1 MRGSRN
7 PADLGLPWAI
17 RARRYNRRVGAIR
30 QTIERE
36 LKLSAEPDFRLP
48 ELPGERLEP
57 RSFTSTYVDTVDL
70 RLARAGVTLRRR
82 AEAGTGVWQLK
93 LPRGADRLELEQPGG
108 VSAPPPDLLDLV
120 TVYHR
125 GSRLEPVARLRTRRT
140 GVRVHELTGPVADV
154 TMDTV
159 AVLDGRRTA
168 RTFRELEIELLDR
181 DRAALDR
188 LGAVL
193 LAAGA
198 GPGDTRPK
206 LFQAL
211 GLDAPASAAPPPR
224 SAPPSQHLRWML
236 EAQYRALLR
245 HDPGTRLGSDPEEL
259 HQLRVATRRARAFL
273 RAGLPLL
280 EPAWAEELRGELGW
294 LGAVLGPVR
303 DLDVLSERFRED
315 ATGLPR
321 DEQRALRRLFAL
333 LEAERADDRERLLE
347 AMRSDRY
354 LELLA
359 RLELATT
366 EPHLSGQEVPLARL
380 AEEELRRLRSA
391 VRALPADPP
400 DADLHAIRIR
410 GKRARYAAELAEPAV
425 GRRASRFIAQAK
437 AFQDVL
443 GEHQDSVVAGER
455 LRDAARRLGG
465 KAFAFTAG
473 RLVEREETRRAAAR
487 AGFPQAWRRLERAGR
502 QAWR

>member
-1 MRGSRN
+1 MGT
-7 PADLGLPWAI
+7 
-17 RARRYNRRVGAIR
+17 IR

-36 LKLSAEPDFRLP
+36 LKLSATPDFRLP

-57 RSFTSTYVDTVDL
+57 RVFTSTYVDTTDL

-82 AEAGTGVWQLK
+82 AEAGIGVWQLK
-93 LPRGADRLELEQPGG
+93 LPHGADRLELEQPGG
-108 VSAPPPDLLDLV
+108 PSAPPPELLDLV
-120 TVYHR
+120 TAYHR
-125 GSRLEPVARLRTRRT
+125 GSRLDPVARLRTRRT

-154 TMDTV
+154 TLDAV

-168 RTFRELEIELLDR
+168 RAFQELEIELLDS
-181 DRAALDR
+181 DRSALER

-193 LAAGA
+193 VAAGA

-211 GLDAPASAAPPPR
+211 RLEAPTPAAPPPR
-224 SAPPSQHLRWML
+224 DALPSKHLRSML
-236 EAQYRALLR
+236 GAQYRAILR

-259 HQLRVATRRARAFL
+259 HQLRVATRRGRAFL

-315 ATGLPR
+315 AAGLLR

-333 LEAERADDRERLLE
+333 LAAERAEHRGRLLE

-359 RLELATT
+359 RLELAAS
-366 EPHLSGQEVPLARL
+366 EPHLSGEEAPLARL
-380 AEEELRRLRSA
+380 AAEELRRLRRA

-425 GRRASRFIAQAK
+425 GRRAGRFIFQAK

-455 LRDAARRLGG
+455 LRDAVRRIGG
-465 KAFAFTAG
+465 KGFAFTAG
-473 RLVEREETRRAAAR
+473 RLVEREETRRVVAR
-487 AGFPQAWRRLERAGR
+487 AEFPQAWKRLERAGR